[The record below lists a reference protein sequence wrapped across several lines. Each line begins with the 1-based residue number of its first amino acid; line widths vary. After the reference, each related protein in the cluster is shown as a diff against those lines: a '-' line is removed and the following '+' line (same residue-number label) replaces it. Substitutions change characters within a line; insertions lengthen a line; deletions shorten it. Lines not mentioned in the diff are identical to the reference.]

1 MNRNSFLAQVM
12 RIYPI
17 ILIISFLTLFFL
29 LVVGIIS
36 WRTNIPI
43 MDFTRD
49 PLSIMDAPV
58 YIGILSNLGI
68 LFWTA
73 GAAIC
78 FFSAAII
85 TYINHKSQAFY
96 FLLFGGIITM
106 VLLCDDFFLFH
117 EKVFPEYLNTSE
129 IQAFIIYFLMIVV
142 YLIFFRKKIMTT
154 DFLILGISLLGFAI
168 SVTIDEIFVNHFTG
182 KFLVEDGFKLLGIL
196 SWSTYF
202 TRVGMT
208 EIKYHLKKKLN
219 PYQIFVSI

>member
-1 MNRNSFLAQVM
+1 MNRKSFLAQII

-17 ILIISFLTLFFL
+17 ILIIYLPTLFVL
-29 LVVGIIS
+29 LAVGIIS

-58 YIGILSNLGI
+58 YIGIVSNLGI
-68 LFWTA
+68 LFWAA

-85 TYINHKSQAFY
+85 SHIKHQSQAFY
-96 FLLFGGIITM
+96 FLLFGGIITT
-106 VLLCDDFFLFH
+106 VLLFDDFFLFH
-117 EKVFPEYLNTSE
+117 ERVFPKYLNTSE
-129 IQAFIIYFLMIVV
+129 RQAFIIYLLMIVA

-154 DFLILGISLLGFAI
+154 DFLILGMSLLGFAI
-168 SVTIDEIFVNHFTG
+168 SATIDEIFVNHFTG

-196 SWSTYF
+196 SWSAYF
-202 TRVGMT
+202 TRVGMAET
-208 EIKYHLKKKLN
+208 KHHLRS
-219 PYQIFVSI
+219 FVT